1 VIAGWTWWAAGEPGW
16 WDDVGANDGG
26 HYSVTPTDGNT
37 YTGEHDHD
45 QGLVLTSGLGDL
57 IGAEYAG

>member
-37 YTGEHDHD
+37 YTGDS
-45 QGLVLTSGLGDL
+45 VNMTMIKASF
-57 IGAEYAG
+57 